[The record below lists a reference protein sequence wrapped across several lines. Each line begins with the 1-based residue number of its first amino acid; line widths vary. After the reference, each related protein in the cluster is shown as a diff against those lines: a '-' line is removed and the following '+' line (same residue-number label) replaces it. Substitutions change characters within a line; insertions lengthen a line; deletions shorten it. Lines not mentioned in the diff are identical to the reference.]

1 MKSISLAL
9 LLMTSAWSGAEV
21 TTGEIAG
28 ARFMIATPDKWQG
41 KLVLIAHGYRPE
53 GSPLDAEFDAKDEFA
68 APLLEKGWS
77 IASTSYRRNG
87 WIVED
92 ALLDLKALRDHVV
105 KEHGEVKRCL
115 VIGSSMGGLIGTLA
129 AEGALDRVDGVVA
142 IGAYLGTQEREG
154 FHPALSWQPKAPLIY
169 LTNQDE
175 LEHPKHYR
183 TKAGPEKTALWV
195 VKRDGHCNTSDSE
208 RLQALLAVDAWV
220 DGTVPAKE
228 KDGTVYPPVRES
240 TAKKVDGGLEG
251 KVTLASESWGNL
263 STGFVAADLTALGL
277 KTGDQAVVSGSKGKL
292 AVKVVGYRSDV
303 ASGEGALYLT
313 PNGWVAV
320 VINGGNAAKAIGVTT
335 GDTVVL
341 AKVGD
346 LK

>member
-1 MKSISLAL
+1 MK
-9 LLMTSAWSGAEV
+9 AWLCFVIGLVGTAA
-21 TTGEIAG
+21 GEISRGEIGG
-28 ARFMIATPDKWQG
+28 AKFMIATPEKWQG

-53 GSPLDAEFDAKDEFA
+53 GNPLDAEFD
-68 APLLEKGWS
+68 
-77 IASTSYRRNG
+77 
-87 WIVED
+87 V
-92 ALLDLKALRDHVV
+92 
-105 KEHGEVKRCL
+105 
-115 VIGSSMGGLIGTLA
+115 
-129 AEGALDRVDGVVA
+129 
-142 IGAYLGTQEREG
+142 
-154 FHPALSWQPKAPLIY
+154 Y

-208 RLQALLAVDAWV
+208 RLQALLAVNAWV

-277 KTGDQAVVSGSKGKL
+277 KTGDKAVVSGSKGKL

-303 ASGEGALYLT
+303 AEGEGALYLT
-313 PNGWVAV
+313 PDGWVAV

-335 GDTVVL
+335 GDGVVWV
-341 AKVGD
+341 KEGEV
-346 LK
+346 K

>member
-1 MKSISLAL
+1 MKRVLCL
-9 LLMTSAWSGAEV
+9 LVGLIGSAAAGV
-21 TTGEIAG
+21 TRGEIGG
-28 ARFMIATPDKWQG
+28 AQFMIAAPEKWQG
-41 KLVLIAHGYRPE
+41 KLVLIAHGFRQE
-53 GSPLDAEFDAKDEFA
+53 GSPLDAEFDV
-68 APLLEKGWS
+68 
-77 IASTSYRRNG
+77 N
-87 WIVED
+87 
-92 ALLDLKALRDHVV
+92 
-105 KEHGEVKRCL
+105 
-115 VIGSSMGGLIGTLA
+115 
-129 AEGALDRVDGVVA
+129 
-142 IGAYLGTQEREG
+142 
-154 FHPALSWQPKAPLIY
+154 

-183 TKAGPEKTALWV
+183 TKAGPEKTALWE

-220 DGTVPAKE
+220 DGAVPANE

-263 STGFVAADLTALGL
+263 SIGFVAADLTALGL
-277 KTGDQAVVSGSKGKL
+277 KSGDHAVVSGGKGKL

-303 ASGEGALYLT
+303 EPGEGALYLA

-335 GDTVVL
+335 GDVVVL
-341 AKVGD
+341 AKEGD
-346 LK
+346 LE

>member
-1 MKSISLAL
+1 MKVLLCL
-9 LLMTSAWSGAEV
+9 LLGLVGTAA
-21 TTGEIAG
+21 GEITRGEIGG
-28 ARFMIATPDKWQG
+28 AKFMIAAPETWQG

-53 GSPLDAEFDAKDEFA
+53 GNPLDAEFDTKDEFA
-68 APLLEKGWS
+68 APLLEKGWG

-92 ALLDLKALRDHVV
+92 ALLDLKALRDHVA

-115 VIGSSMGGLIGTLA
+115 VIGNSMGGLIGTLA

-142 IGAYLGTQEREG
+142 IGAYLGTAERKG
-154 FHPALSWQPKAPLIY
+154 FHEALTWQPKAPLIY

-183 TKAGPEKTALWV
+183 TKAGPEKTALWE
-195 VKRDGHCNTSDSE
+195 VKRDGHCNTSDAE

-228 KDGTVYPPVRES
+228 KDGTVYPPVPES

-277 KTGDQAVVSGSKGKL
+277 KTGDKAMVSGSKGKL

-335 GDTVVL
+335 GDTLVL
-341 AKVGD
+341 SKAGD
-346 LK
+346 VK

>member
-1 MKSISLAL
+1 MKVLLCL
-9 LLMTSAWSGAEV
+9 LLGLVGTAA
-21 TTGEIAG
+21 GEITRGEIGG
-28 ARFMIATPDKWQG
+28 AKFMIAAPETWQG

-53 GSPLDAEFDAKDEFA
+53 GNPLDADFDPKDEFA
-68 APLLEKGWS
+68 APLLEKGWG

-92 ALLDLKALRDHVV
+92 ALLDLKALRDHVA

-115 VIGSSMGGLIGTLA
+115 VIGNSMGGLIGTLA

-142 IGAYLGTQEREG
+142 IGAYLGTEERKG
-154 FHPALSWQPKAPLIY
+154 FHEALTWQPKAPLIY

-183 TKAGPEKTALWV
+183 TKAGPEKSALWV
-195 VKRDGHCNTSDSE
+195 VKRDGHCNTSDRE
-208 RLQALLAVDAWV
+208 RLQALLAVDAWI

-251 KVTLASESWGNL
+251 KVTMASESWGNL

-277 KTGDQAVVSGSKGKL
+277 KTGDKAMVSGSKGKL

-335 GDTVVL
+335 GDPLVL
-341 AKVGD
+341 SKAGD

>member
-1 MKSISLAL
+1 MKRVLCL
-9 LLMTSAWSGAEV
+9 LVGLIGSAAAGV
-21 TTGEIAG
+21 TRGEIGG
-28 ARFMIATPDKWQG
+28 AQFMIAAPQKWQG
-41 KLVLIAHGYRPE
+41 KLVLIAHGFRQE
-53 GSPLDAEFDAKDEFA
+53 GSPLDAEFDVKDEFA
-68 APLLEKGWS
+68 APLLEKGWG

-129 AEGALDRVDGVVA
+129 AEGALDRVDGMVA
-142 IGAYLGTQEREG
+142 IGAYLGTEEREG
-154 FHPALSWQPKAPLIY
+154 FHPALTWQPKAPLIY

-195 VKRDGHCNTSDSE
+195 VKRDGHCNTSDAE
-208 RLQALLAVDAWV
+208 RLKALLAVDAWV

-251 KVTLASESWGNL
+251 KVTLASASWGNL

-277 KTGDQAVVSGSKGKL
+277 KSGDMAVVSGSKGKL

-303 ASGEGALYLT
+303 APGEGALYLT

-320 VINGGNAAKAIGVTT
+320 VVNGGNAAKAIGVTT
-335 GDTVVL
+335 GDGVVL
-341 AKVGD
+341 SKVGE